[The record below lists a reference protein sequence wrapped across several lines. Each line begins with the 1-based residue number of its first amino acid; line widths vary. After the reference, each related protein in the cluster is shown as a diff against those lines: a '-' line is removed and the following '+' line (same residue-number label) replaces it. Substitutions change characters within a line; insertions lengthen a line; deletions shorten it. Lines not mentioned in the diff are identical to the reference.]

1 MDYFVSDK
9 WTTPRRGDLLISE
22 PYLPDPNFE
31 RTVVLLCEHDENGTF
46 GFILNKPSNTVFD
59 DVFEEV
65 KGFNETLYIGGPVHE
80 DSLHFIHRDFDTLQS
95 GSKVKNEI
103 FWGGDFDLL
112 LAKID
117 TKQINPADYRFFI
130 GYSGWSPGQLE
141 EELKAKSWIVFEN
154 TTEDLLFETPPEKL
168 WQEVL
173 KQMGG
178 KFKVISNYPTD
189 PRLN

>member
-9 WTTPRRGDLLISE
+9 WATPRKGDLLISG
-22 PYLPDPNFE
+22 PYLPDPNFD

-46 GFILNKPSNTVFD
+46 GFVLNKPSSTTFD
-59 DVFEEV
+59 KVFEEV
-65 KGFNETLYIGGPVHE
+65 QGFDETLYVGGPVQE
-80 DSLHFIHRDFDTLQS
+80 DSLHFIHRDYKNLQS

-117 TKQINPADYRFFI
+117 TKQIDRRDFRFFI

-141 EELKAKSWIVFEN
+141 EELKSKSWIVCKN
-154 TTEDLLFETPPEKL
+154 TTEELLFETPPEKL
-168 WQEVL
+168 WKEVL
-173 KQMGG
+173 RQMGG
-178 KFKVISNYPTD
+178 KYKVISNYPTD